1 MASLLKNASLIQKTL
16 DTKKKQEAASTA
28 ATQSGSTSTPTT
40 TSTPKV
46 TSTPKAQPFTQ
57 TPVSTTPPVQAIPT
71 TNTTNLKDINLFWT
85 KSTSTLS
92 SIREQTW
99 ATWTKVETSDLF
111 SAKEEE
117 PYQSHLQKWFN
128 IEPWEKTKEVVTNLF
143 DKLRPASKK
152 IVDTSSALKDYRE
165 VAKEERKEAT
175 KDFEKRYT
183 PEWLKQYFNYY
194 EDTLW
199 ETVRPMAWNL
209 MYTSLDTIKWVT
221 NWISNSIESLSNRMP
236 DQWLLVRKWIL
247 PASQTQEE
255 IEEEKKRLQAN
266 REAIT
271 ASILD
276 TVYAWE
282 KRMDSTE
289 IWKETKAVEWMSL
302 LDALKKWDTNA
313 VRWIIW
319 NQIWYILP
327 SVWAWIVWWDVWVAS
342 SIFPVMYQETLDDYM
357 NDPSIVENNS
367 KEKIHW
373 MATASAWIQTAIEI
387 ISLETQILK
396 PIRNTKLS
404 NEISKKVTQ
413 PVVSRILWQWIKWSV
428 AEWVEEVSQQ
438 WVEQKFAQLLGSNRA
453 LLTVDD
459 YADIW
464 LEAFIM
470 WLIISWPWA
479 VVEWVSTKRQTLV
492 YNENIRK
499 LREEIPWLTDEEAK
513 EILNAV
519 IDYEEKEEDAEKL
532 EEKATKLYDNRQNIT
547 NQINQLRENPTQT
560 SQYEIPL
567 LENKLQEIDKAIV
580 NIDKKINSLYKPMEE
595 ATKNLNKWQPTQEQI
610 QADVEQTYKN
620 MIQSWLENVKDELL
634 LKQQTQLPKQEWWK
648 NLSLQTMKSIQVN
661 QNEPT
666 KYSKKIMQKSFERS
680 VEQIERWEKEYHNAD
695 FATYAYW
702 TSWKYIQWNQ
712 EQNEIMINKINSL
725 LNKIWMSYRFSKTLW
740 DSLWKYSQKLRWW
753 EVSYKEWNKELIV
766 YWHEVYH
773 AMVDVIKNWELSDKQ
788 MQESL
793 RRDMQEIINEAKEHL
808 WLNEEKYS
816 QWKYKEYADM
826 YAEEWLSNAFWE
838 YLANRE
844 IPELWPKTFRQ
855 KVKDFFNR
863 IIDWLMWIFNMERGI
878 SSPME
883 RTFRTISEW
892 RVEWWIVK
900 RSPYAQLRQMSAMD
914 ESFAETD
921 DELRQTQ
928 WEEYDNM
935 VKNTKQEQDKLDNW
949 VNEIADNMEQVT
961 TDVNDAQEQWEILDA
976 TIPEIENITQQPLE
990 KAIPSTIDA
999 VERSVDKQ
1007 IKSKEKREAIK
1018 SVWEWFKNVL
1028 TPALSR
1034 LYNIS
1039 PRLAWAVH
1047 TYQAT
1052 TELKSLWYKRM
1063 SKEFADAMDKLR
1075 KKDKQAYRKLSLA
1088 LFDYWM
1094 VEDIDIKEAL
1104 KEAGIDPKLFEP
1116 VANVLNRIAQD
1127 YKDAWL
1133 DITINDKYFPRK
1145 VRDYGL
1151 LLDYMSRKAGKDI
1164 KDTRQDLL
1172 QYIEDTNKD
1181 ATLSEWEKEKRI
1193 HAKLIN
1199 EFTKPSERSNNA
1211 KERKLVLSEWQL
1223 TEEEKA
1229 KGYKNDIIDF
1239 YEDPIKSLD
1248 VYITDMVKKTELKKM
1263 LWWLTA
1269 EWKAISEDFDE
1280 SVAWILLDMQ
1290 AKWELT
1296 KEKADEAAYVIR
1308 SIINARATWKWI
1320 SAIKNATYAL
1330 TIANWFSAFQQVEDL
1345 SKTLLRWPSWF
1356 KNTIKSMIGRA
1367 NIKMDDTWLDNIFA
1381 EFDKWN
1387 ITNTLFKLSG
1397 FDMVDSLWKS
1407 SFLNTAYDSCVRQAN
1422 GRKSVI
1428 LETRL
1433 KQMYW
1438 ESMGTEIFNAYK
1450 NDQLKDESWNIN
1462 LSVMVDLLYQLGNT
1476 QPIYR
1481 SAMPTAYLNNPNAR
1495 VFYCL
1500 MSFTVKQ
1507 VDWFIQWTKEVYN
1520 NQLLLWRDKATA
1532 AAAATWRCIWATTLV
1547 SVITALVTSVI
1558 DWAKWD
1564 DDDAIWNKIADE
1576 WWLAWLKQLWIDSL
1590 SWLFKIFNISRYDQ
1604 YIFKREWIEWVL
1616 LSKITPAPVWIASD
1630 LFDILVWKKEL
1641 ADLWRYWP
1649 LFLKPLYYQFKAHD
1663 MLPDYKLWWWAS
1675 DTAWKSTWISP
1686 SFRST
1691 NSWGW
1696 VQPKFRK

>member
-1 MASLLKNASLIQKTL
+1 MAIPQIWWDKLKAAQQAFLNAQK
-16 DTKKKQEAASTA
+16 QQQASTTA
-28 ATQSGSTSTPTT
+28 AQSGSTSTPIVS
-40 TSTPKV
+40 STPKV
-46 TSTPKAQPFTQ
+46 AQTQKAQPSVQQTSSVPWTQ
-57 TPVSTTPPVQAIPT
+57 TTQQTP
-71 TNTTNLKDINLFWT
+71 NLQSLNLF
-85 KSTSTLS
+85 KPQ
-92 SIREQTW
+92 EQIKTAQQISKQYW
-99 ATWTKVETSDLF
+99 DLF
-111 SAKEEE
+111 NVKEEA
-117 PYQSHLQKWFN
+117 YQSHLQKWFN

-143 DKLRPASKK
+143 DKLRPASQK
-152 IVDTSSALKDYRE
+152 IVETGKAVKDYRE
-165 VAKEERKEAT
+165 VAKEERKEST

-194 EDTLW
+194 VDTLW

-209 MYTSLDTIKWVT
+209 MYTSMDMIKWVT
-221 NWISNSIESLSNRMP
+221 NWISNSIESLSNSTP

-282 KRMDSTE
+282 KWMDSTE
-289 IWKETKAVEWMSL
+289 IWKETKAVEWTSL
-302 LDALKKWDTNA
+302 LDALKRWDTNA

-327 SVWAWIVWWDVWVAS
+327 SVWAWIIWWDVWVAS

-357 NDPSIVENNS
+357 SDPSIIENNS

-373 MATASAWIQTAIEI
+373 MATTSAWIQTAIEI
-387 ISLETQILK
+387 VSLETQVLK
-396 PIRNTKLS
+396 PIRDTKLS

-428 AEWVEEVSQQ
+428 AEWIEEVSQQ
-438 WVEQKFAQLLGSNRA
+438 WIEQKFAQLLGSNRA

-499 LREEIPWLTDEEAK
+499 LREEIPWLTEDEAK

-519 IDYEEKEEDAEKL
+519 IDYEEKEEDVEKL
-532 EEKATKLYDNRQNIT
+532 EEKATKLYDNKQSIT
-547 NQINQLRENPTQT
+547 NQINQLRENPIQT
-560 SQYEIPL
+560 SQYEIQL
-567 LENKLQEIDKAIV
+567 LENRLQEIDKAISNV
-580 NIDKKINSLYKPMEE
+580 DKKINSLYKPMEE
-595 ATKNLNKWQPTQEQI
+595 ATKKLNKWQPTQEQI
-610 QADVEQTYKN
+610 QADVEQTYKD
-620 MIQSWLENVKDELL
+620 MIQSWLENIKDELL
-634 LKQQTQLPKQEWWK
+634 LKQQTQLPKQEWWE
-648 NLSLQTMKSIQVN
+648 NLSAQTMKSVMAEAPRMTMPENKQEAQDAFRRAVQQVK
-661 QNEPT
+661 EW
-666 KYSKKIMQKSFERS
+666 KS
-680 VEQIERWEKEYHNAD
+680 YTDTD
-695 FATYAYW
+695 FAKYAYTTSGRMIEW
-702 TSWKYIQWNQ
+702 TQ
-712 EQNEIMINKINSL
+712 ERRDIMINKVQDL
-725 LNKIWMSYRFSKTLW
+725 LKNIWVTLQIS
-740 DSLWKYSQKLRWW
+740 DKLGEKEEWAYTREW
-753 EVSYKEWNKELIV
+753 KEWTVTYWEKASNMIV
-766 YWHEVYH
+766 YWHEVFH
-773 AMVDVIKNWELSDKQ
+773 AMKDIIENWTLTDKKLQREL
-788 MQESL
+788 
-793 RRDMQEIINEAKEHL
+793 AKEMRAL
-808 WLNEEKYS
+808 VNLAKKYLYLDDIEHTTAES
-816 QWKYKEYADM
+816 RMLANQ
-826 YAEEWLSNAFWE
+826 YAEEWLSNAFGE
-838 YLANRE
+838 YIANRE
-844 IPELWPKTFRQ
+844 IPDLWPKTFKER
-855 KVKDFFNR
+855 VIRFFNSL
-863 IIDWLMWIFNMERGI
+863 IDFIKSAFKWDDKKYIEDV
-878 SSPME
+878 
-883 RTFRTISEW
+883 FRNI
-892 RVEWWIVK
+892 VEWNVRWTFYRTPYVDILK
-900 RSPYAQLRQMSAMD
+900 RSMVNPIDESMD
-914 ESFAETD
+914 E
-921 DELRQTQ
+921 TQ
-928 WEEYDNM
+928 MDLEAAKGEEYDEI
-935 VKNTKQEQDKLDNW
+935 VENTKQEQEKLDDW

-961 TDVNDAQEQWEILDA
+961 TDVNDVQEQWDIIDETL
-976 TIPEIENITQQPLE
+976 PEIAEIAKQPIE
-990 KAIPSTIDA
+990 KAISESINA
-999 VERSVDKQ
+999 VEKTVDKQ
-1007 IKSKEKREAIK
+1007 IKNKEKREAIK

-1034 LYNIS
+1034 LYSIS

-1052 TELKSLWYKRM
+1052 TELKSLWYKRL
-1063 SKEFADAMDKLR
+1063 SEDFVKAMDKLR
-1075 KKDKQAYRKLSLA
+1075 KKNKQAYKKLSLA

-1094 VEDIDIKEAL
+1094 VDDIDIKQSL
-1104 KEAGIDPKLFEP
+1104 KDAGIDEKLFEP
-1116 VANVLNRIAQD
+1116 VVSILNRIATE
-1127 YKDAWL
+1127 YKEAWL
-1133 DITINDKYFPRK
+1133 YITINDKYFPRK
-1145 VRDYGL
+1145 VKDYWL

-1164 KDTRQDLL
+1164 KDARQDLL
-1172 QYIEDTNKD
+1172 QFIEETNKD

-1229 KGYKNDIIDF
+1229 KGYVNDIIDF
-1239 YEDPIKSLD
+1239 YEDPIKALD

-1263 LWWLTA
+1263 LGWLTS
-1269 EWKAISEDFDE
+1269 EWTAISEDFDE
-1280 SVAWILLDMQ
+1280 SVAWILLEMETRG
-1290 AKWELT
+1290 ELT
-1296 KEKADEAAYVIR
+1296 KEKADEAVYVIR

-1320 SAIKNATYAL
+1320 SAIKNATYSL
-1330 TIANWFSAFQQVEDL
+1330 TIANWFSAFQQLEDL
-1345 SKTLLRWPSWF
+1345 SKALLRWPTRF
-1356 KNTIKSMIGRA
+1356 KNIVKSIIGKA
-1367 NIKMDDTWLDNIFA
+1367 NIKMDDTWLENAFA
-1381 EFDKWN
+1381 QFEWWN
-1387 ITNTLFKLSG
+1387 ITDVLFKLSW
-1397 FDMVDSLWKS
+1397 FDAVDALWKN

-1422 GRKSVI
+1422 GRKAII

-1438 ESMGTEIFNAYK
+1438 ENMGTEIFNAYK

-1481 SAMPTAYLNNPNAR
+1481 SAMPTAYLNNPKAR

-1507 VDWFIQWTKEVYN
+1507 IDWFIQWTKEVYN

-1532 AAAATWRCIWATTLV
+1532 AAAATWRCILATTLV
-1547 SVITALVTSVI
+1547 SVITELVTSVI

-1576 WWLAWLKQLWIDSL
+1576 WWLAWLKQLWIDSI

-1616 LSKITPAPVWIASD
+1616 LSKIIPAPVWIASD
-1630 LFDILVWKKEL
+1630 LFDVLVWKKEL

-1649 LFLKPLYYQFKAHD
+1649 LFIKLLYYQFKNHD
-1663 MLPDYKLWWWAS
+1663 MLPDYKLWSKPKKS
-1675 DTAWKSTWISP
+1675 DEEWNWDDEWFEWTDNEEWDWS
-1686 SFRST
+1686 
-1691 NSWGW
+1691 
-1696 VQPKFRK
+1696 